1 MNLRPASETS
11 RENPGKSHFLHPA
24 ESSSSKKLKETTPR
38 QWSPVERKETR
49 RYSPVV
55 TRELFSPSE
64 YKKRDHS
71 QEFRWNS
78 PSPGYVPAV
87 SPEMGKGLER
97 FSTAGREQSQ
107 VEFFYL
113 IVIIIIYLK
122 MFMQTGPNL
131 MLRGSI
137 HKRDTYRSSGYL

>member
-1 MNLRPASETS
+1 MNSRPVSETS
-11 RENPGKSHFLHPA
+11 REQPGKSHFLHPA
-24 ESSSSKKLKETTPR
+24 ESSSSKKHKETPR

-55 TRELFSPSE
+55 SRELFSPSE

-71 QEFRWNS
+71 QEFRWDS

-97 FSTAGREQSQ
+97 FPTAGREHSQ
-107 VEFFYL
+107 VEFF
-113 IVIIIIYLK
+113 I
-122 MFMQTGPNL
+122 
-131 MLRGSI
+131 
-137 HKRDTYRSSGYL
+137 